1 MSASFR
7 TTPSPLSPPRWR
19 LRAVLMLLA
28 STAVLAAA
36 WTLLALISERES
48 SAFGLVAAVLLAS
61 TLRFWQAPANG
72 WRPLIAAAS
81 TAACIVLARWWIA
94 AGFLGQSLGLYPQES
109 IGRMGLWFAGFLNG
123 KALGL
128 ADYCL
133 FASALLLAAY
143 LARPRD

>member
-1 MSASFR
+1 MSA
-7 TTPSPLSPPRWR
+7 TPQATPKPHTPTRWR

-28 STAVLAAA
+28 ATAVLAAG
-36 WTLLALISERES
+36 WTVLALIFEREL
-48 SAFGLVAAVLLAS
+48 SAFALLAAALLAS
-61 TLRFWQAPANG
+61 TLRFWQAPANA
-72 WRPLIAAAS
+72 WRPVVAAAS
-81 TAACIVLARWWIA
+81 TAICIVLARWWIA